1 MIDNGRLS
9 MRYRLSPTVEL
20 MYKSKRMYHIPIR
33 IFLLLAATCLL
44 AACDMGAATVAPTPV
59 PTVPPTPTP
68 TPAELSAQIGQAT
81 QASPSVHFE
90 IGLSGKPVFADD
102 TQLFAIS
109 SIAGDL
115 KRPDGVLATLKARSG
130 GGVNEIKSV
139 SLAGKQY
146 ITNPIT
152 LAWQCLPPGTAFD
165 PAILFD
171 PNKGFEHLLQS
182 QYRDVVLVGS
192 EDLAGK
198 PNYHL
203 RGTLPGQA
211 LREIGGTMLGA
222 GDVKADLW
230 ADAATKRASQ
240 MVLVDSATDAAGPT
254 TWTIVFSDYGKAV
267 DVREPPGAT
276 C

>member
-1 MIDNGRLS
+1 MIKGIYMHRHFAYAL
-9 MRYRLSPTVEL
+9 
-20 MYKSKRMYHIPIR
+20 
-33 IFLLLAATCLL
+33 FLLIVASLFT
-44 AACDMGAATVAPTPV
+44 ACDMGGVVVTPTAVPTPTVA
-59 PTVPPTPTP
+59 PTPTP
-68 TPAELSAQIGQAT
+68 TPAELSAQIGQIT

-90 IGLSGKPVFADD
+90 ITLSGKPVFADSSN
-102 TQLFAIS
+102 LFAIT
-109 SIAGDL
+109 SILGDL
-115 KRPDGVLATLKARSG
+115 KRPDGVLATLKANSS

-152 LAWQCLPPGTAFD
+152 LAWQCLPPGSAFD

-171 PNKGFEHLLQS
+171 PSKGFENLLQR
-182 QYRDVVLVGS
+182 QYRDVALVGS
-192 EDLAGK
+192 EELAGK

-211 LREIGGTMLGA
+211 LNAISGGMLGA

-240 MVLVDSATDAAGPT
+240 LVLVDTATDASNPT
-254 TWTIVFSDYGKAV
+254 TWTIVFSDYEKVV
-267 DVREPPGAT
+267 DVRTPPGAT

>member
-1 MIDNGRLS
+1 
-9 MRYRLSPTVEL
+9 

-33 IFLLLAATCLL
+33 VFLLLVAISLL
-44 AACDMGAATVAPTPV
+44 AACDMGTATVVPTPV

-68 TPAELSAQIGQAT
+68 TPAQLSAQIGQAT

-90 IGLSGKPVFADD
+90 IVLSGKPVFADD

-109 SIAGDL
+109 SIVGDL
-115 KRPDGVLATLKARSG
+115 KRPDGVLATLKASSG

-152 LAWQCLPPGTAFD
+152 LAWQCLPPDSAFD

-182 QYRDVVLVGS
+182 QYQNVALIGT
-192 EDLAGK
+192 EELAGK
-198 PNYHL
+198 PSYHL

-211 LREIGGTMLGA
+211 LREIGGTLLGA
-222 GDVKADLW
+222 GDIKADLW
-230 ADAATKRASQ
+230 ADTATKRVSQ
-240 MVLVDSATDAAGPT
+240 LILVDSATDAANPT
-254 TWTIVFSDYGKAV
+254 TWTITFSDYEKAV
-267 DVREPPGAT
+267 DVRAPQGAT

>member
-1 MIDNGRLS
+1 M
-9 MRYRLSPTVEL
+9 YRIYSRAL
-20 MYKSKRMYHIPIR
+20 
-33 IFLLLAATCLL
+33 LLLAIACLL
-44 AACDMGAATVAPTPV
+44 VACDMGAATVVPTPAPTV
-59 PTVPPTPTP
+59 APTPTP

-90 IGLSGKPVFADD
+90 ITLSGKPVFADA

-115 KRPDGVLATLKARSG
+115 KRPDGVLATLKASAS

-152 LAWQCLPPGTAFD
+152 LAWQCLPPSSAFD

-171 PNKGFEHLLQS
+171 PNKGFEHLLQQ
-182 QYRDVVLVGS
+182 QYRDVALLGS
-192 EDLAGK
+192 QELAGK
-198 PNYHL
+198 SNYHL

-211 LREIGGTMLGA
+211 LREISGTMLGA
-222 GDVKADLW
+222 GAVKADLW
-230 ADAATKRASQ
+230 ADVATKRASQ
-240 MVLVDSATDAAGPT
+240 LVLVDSATDAANPT
-254 TWTIVFSDYGKAV
+254 TWTIVFSDYEKAV
-267 DVREPPGAT
+267 DVRTPPGAT